1 MTVAD
6 LDRLRAAARRGLEL
20 AARDARED
28 YLPHAVGNAAR
39 LTLGTAV
46 TALMLGLEE
55 EARPAIERCHRWLL
69 DSVARGE
76 SFGDPPE
83 YFAMRRQEA
92 LALAT
97 GLVGEPSAQM
107 FGEAARL
114 QRQAVDDLPGLVRDC
129 LSAGMYELGVA
140 AYARHAAGRPP
151 PEGAEVDTPLQL
163 AAWLCQELAAGRP
176 PAAWLAVG
184 TRVLRDRIADWATRG
199 QGLAAAAWLK
209 VVFWDSGATLSPAE
223 TLRRGGEL
231 LGAVEPSP
239 LAGVLLDSLGDPV
252 DVDLFGGFLAATGAA
267 LLRAGHAAVDDPPP
281 PGTLLVAE
289 FAGRP
294 LLVVPVAAAV
304 VLTGL
309 DEAVTAAL
317 FQEAARLGGGAPPR
331 KVRLRRLLD
340 SIAAA
345 ARGRVVD
352 ADGPTLLALR
362 QVAARPADAGE
373 PADDDWRD
381 RVVALV
387 TAGRLRLP
395 ELAALASR
403 TVVPPTSVGL
413 RDDDRRVLLA
423 LRDLAAARARGVP
436 LDRPVHSDAGVA
448 SARAAV
454 LRDIETVLDGGP
466 LPSPESPAYVL
477 AAVLDPARV
486 RRSGS
491 APPEW
496 RAWLDQG

>member
-6 LDRLRAAARRGLEL
+6 LERLRAAARRGLEI
-20 AARDARED
+20 AAGEARED
-28 YLPHAVGNAAR
+28 FLPHAVGNAAR
-39 LTLGTAV
+39 MTLGTAV
-46 TALMLGLEE
+46 TAAMLGLED
-55 EARPAIERCHRWLL
+55 EARPVIERCHRWLL

-83 YFAMRRQEA
+83 HFAMRRQEA
-92 LALAT
+92 LALAAW
-97 GLVGEPSAQM
+97 LVGEPSDQV

-114 QRQAVDDLPGLVRDC
+114 HRQAADDLPGLVRDC
-129 LSAGMYELGVA
+129 LSAGRYDLGLA
-140 AYARHAAGRPP
+140 AWSGQAGSRPP
-151 PEGAEVDTPLQL
+151 PDGAEVGTPLEL
-163 AAWLCQELAAGRP
+163 AAWLCRELAAGRP

-184 TRVLRDRIADWATRG
+184 TRVLRDRVAEWVTGG
-199 QGLAAAAWLK
+199 QGLEAAAWLK

-252 DVDLFGGFLAATGAA
+252 DVDLFGGFLAAAGAA
-267 LLRAGHAAVDDPPP
+267 LLRAGPALVDDPPP

-289 FAGRP
+289 LAGRP
-294 LLVVPVAAAV
+294 PLVVPMAAAV
-304 VLTGL
+304 APTGL
-309 DEAVTAAL
+309 DQAVTAAL

-340 SIAAA
+340 GIAAA

-352 ADGPTLLALR
+352 PDGPTLLALLG
-362 QVAARPADAGE
+362 VAARPADAGQ
-373 PADDDWRD
+373 PPGDDWRD
-381 RVVALV
+381 QVAALV
-387 TAGRLRLP
+387 TAGRLHLP

-448 SARAAV
+448 STRAAV

-477 AAVLDPARV
+477 AAVLDPAWV

-496 RAWLDQG
+496 HAWLDRA